1 MRSVVA
7 GGDCRSCA
15 SRIPNRDSFHQFTVS
30 PITGNFDSS
39 VHGFRLAFSGWA
51 AAGARSKRAA
61 VGGRDPG
68 CEHRCNRGHGVM
80 GNLAGDDR
88 RPRTA
93 VRRRI
98 LVTGACWLLALAGVG
113 AMVDLFLRRGMV
125 DLVVYRS
132 GATAILHGAR
142 LYQMRT
148 AAGLRFTY
156 PPLAAIL
163 ATPLAALPLQL
174 AMLAWI
180 PMVYGPLA
188 IAIWFGFRPLLD
200 RAGSWSWAAF
210 ACLLGGCAVLTPI
223 WQEMAFGQIDL
234 FLLALCLLDCALPR
248 PRWPR
253 GILIGLATAIKL
265 VPGVFIIYLLVT
277 GQRRAAAVAAA
288 SFAVC
293 TGAAFILAPH
303 DSITYWTSAI
313 FDSSRLGGNPA
324 AGNQSL
330 RGMILRAFLPGH
342 APPLVWLLAAAAV
355 AVAGF
360 AVARACWQRGDEM
373 AGIAITGLLAAALSP
388 VAWIHHLCWAVVA
401 IGVIVGTGRD
411 WRRVAIALLA
421 FGLFVSWLPIWVQA
435 SVGPRHV
442 PGIPARLAEDSFG
455 LAALVLIGVLV
466 KVRAPGTVRVATD
479 TVEPALAQSALAQ
492 SALAQS
498 ALAESGVGRAEQPEA
513 GLGEPQRP
521 AESLRRL
528 LQRDPQ
534 VVPGD
539 QVGQH

>member
-1 MRSVVA
+1 MRNV
-7 GGDCRSCA
+7 
-15 SRIPNRDSFHQFTVS
+15 
-30 PITGNFDSS
+30 
-39 VHGFRLAFSGWA
+39 
-51 AAGARSKRAA
+51 
-61 VGGRDPG
+61 
-68 CEHRCNRGHGVM
+68 
-80 GNLAGDDR
+80 AGDDR
-88 RPRTA
+88 QRRWPVSSPPRPLRPPSFVVPRRSAVSERTL
-93 VRRRI
+93 I
-98 LVTGACWLLALAGVG
+98 TSACWLLALTGVG
-113 AMVDLFLRRGMV
+113 ALADAFLRRGLV

-132 GATAILHGAR
+132 GAAAILHGAR

-148 AAGLRFTY
+148 AAGLHFTY
-156 PPLAAIL
+156 PPLSAIL
-163 ATPLAALPLQL
+163 ATPLAALPLRL

-200 RAGSWSWAAF
+200 RAGSWSWAAL

-234 FLLALCLLDCALPR
+234 FLLALCLLDCAVPR

-265 VPGVFIIYLLVT
+265 VPGVFIVYLLIT
-277 GQRRAAAVAAA
+277 GRRKAAAVAAA
-288 SFAVC
+288 SFAVW

-313 FDSSRLGGNPA
+313 FDSSRLGGNAA

-342 APPLVWLLAAAAV
+342 APPPVWLLAAAAV

-360 AVARACWQRGDEM
+360 AAARACWQRGDEM
-373 AGIAITGLLAAALSP
+373 AGIAITGLLAALLSP

-401 IGVIVGTGRD
+401 IGVVVGTGRD
-411 WRRVAIALLA
+411 WRRVTIATLA
-421 FGLFVSWLPIWVQA
+421 FVIFASWLPIWVQA
-435 SVGPRHV
+435 SVGPRQV
-442 PGIPARLAEDSFG
+442 AGIPARLAEDSFG

-466 KVRAPGTVRVATD
+466 KVRAPGTVPAAAD
-479 TVEPALAQSALAQ
+479 AVEPPLAQPALAQPAP
-492 SALAQS
+492 
-498 ALAESGVGRAEQPEA
+498 AESGVGRGEQPET
-513 GLGEPQRP
+513 GSGEPQRA
-521 AESLRRL
+521 AERLRRL
-528 LQRDPQ
+528 RQRDPQ

-539 QVGQH
+539 EVSQH